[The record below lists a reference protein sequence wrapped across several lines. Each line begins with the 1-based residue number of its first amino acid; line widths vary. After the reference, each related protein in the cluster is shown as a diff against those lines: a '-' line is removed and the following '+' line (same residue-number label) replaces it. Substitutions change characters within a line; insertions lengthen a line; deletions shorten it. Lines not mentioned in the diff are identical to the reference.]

1 MVALLSVSWATK
13 GGGTLVNEPWRRR
26 VLYIAGV
33 WNVLGGVSALVDPTR
48 HFSQLYNAALSLGE
62 PLQAFFYRATWI
74 NVIAWGI
81 GYILAGRIPTA
92 RLPILAAG
100 GAGKVAY
107 FGACLSLCVS
117 GVGNAMLLSAGLVDL
132 VFAACF
138 ASVLWSQ
145 RSGPPPV
152 G

>member
-1 MVALLSVSWATK
+1 M
-13 GGGTLVNEPWRRR
+13 NEPWRRR
-26 VLYIAGV
+26 ILYMAAA

-48 HFSQLYNAALSLGE
+48 HFAQLYNAALSLGE
-62 PLQAFFYRATWI
+62 PLQEFFFRATWI

-81 GYILAGRIPTA
+81 GYVLAGRSPAA

-107 FGACLSLCVS
+107 LGACLSLFVS
-117 GVGNAMLLSAGLVDL
+117 GVGNAMLLSAGLIDL

-145 RSGPPPV
+145 RPGSPPV